1 MKYSILIFSLFAILQ
16 TLTFGAT
23 STWDGNNGVDPS
35 TNWTFQPNW
44 GTTIPTFSGNY
55 NIVFSGTNKLN
66 NIADDKNW
74 EINSLTFSSNS
85 GNFSISGQKLTTGVG
100 GITNNST
107 STQTISNQI
116 ELSSNQ
122 SWTSVGNVVIS
133 GYIDGKN
140 KNLNLDGSGTITLSN
155 QLNSANVV
163 TLNGTGN
170 RNIGNITGATEVR
183 IQNTGTNVFSGQI
196 NTNKLQ
202 ISSGNNT
209 FNGTINSQN
218 QGISISGNSNSV
230 FNGEIN
236 SGNSGINFNGS
247 GNVTFNGKINNA
259 GILSINGGGAVTLTG
274 DGRNNISNT
283 FVQNGNLIL
292 DQSDG
297 TSINGELTVGDGG
310 VVTFQ
315 GNNQL
320 PSWQTVT
327 LLEGSTMYLNNTT
340 QTITNLVI
348 TGDSILDFGNGGSTF
363 DVQNLTVDS
372 DAILTIQNWNTSVD
386 FFIASSNPTNS
397 VIQVYYAD
405 TGQSAAWN
413 SNGGFIRPVVPEPS
427 TYGLVS
433 MFLISI
439 MMLFRR
445 SYYMN
450 KRLTN

>member
-1 MKYSILIFSLFAILQ
+1 M
-16 TLTFGAT
+16 
-23 STWDGNNGVDPS
+23 
-35 TNWTFQPNW
+35 
-44 GTTIPTFSGNY
+44 
-55 NIVFSGTNKLN
+55 
-66 NIADDKNW
+66 
-74 EINSLTFSSNS
+74 
-85 GNFSISGQKLTTGVG
+85 
-100 GITNNST
+100 
-107 STQTISNQI
+107 
-116 ELSSNQ
+116 
-122 SWTSVGNVVIS
+122 
-133 GYIDGKN
+133 
-140 KNLNLDGSGTITLSN
+140 
-155 QLNSANVV
+155 
-163 TLNGTGN
+163 
-170 RNIGNITGATEVR
+170 
-183 IQNTGTNVFSGQI
+183 
-196 NTNKLQ
+196 
-202 ISSGNNT
+202 
-209 FNGTINSQN
+209 
-218 QGISISGNSNSV
+218 
-230 FNGEIN
+230 
-236 SGNSGINFNGS
+236 
-247 GNVTFNGKINNA
+247 
-259 GILSINGGGAVTLTG
+259 TG